1 MRRQFLK
8 GRRPGRAG
16 APVRRGRPAR
26 GSKIDPSLFI
36 KKATPQIEQEEYIP
50 SFEYGEIPV
59 HPQLK
64 ANLLKKGYKLPT
76 PIQDQAIPHIL
87 EGRDILGI
95 ANTGTGKTAA
105 FLVPLL
111 HRAIS
116 DPKMKVLILAPTREL
131 AVQIQDEFN
140 ALAKE
145 LRIWSIL
152 VVGGLSMHRQ
162 ISGLRG
168 NTRFLIATP
177 GRLNDLKD
185 RKAVNLATYTHLVL
199 DEADRMV
206 DMGFINDIRKI
217 LSGLPEKRHSLFFSA
232 TLPNEVKSLIHSFL
246 KDPVTVSVK
255 KQDTS
260 ANVEQDVIRVRFGES
275 KIDILVDLLKNDA
288 TLSKVLIFGRTK
300 RGVDRI
306 ALALEARDFSVV
318 SIHGDKVQNKRQ
330 KALDLFKQN
339 KAQILVATDVA
350 ARGLDIPNVSH
361 VINFDVPQSY
371 EDYVHRIGRT
381 GRADKQG
388 KALTFLE

>member
-1 MRRQFLK
+1 
-8 GRRPGRAG
+8 
-16 APVRRGRPAR
+16 
-26 GSKIDPSLFI
+26 
-36 KKATPQIEQEEYIP
+36 
-50 SFEYGEIPV
+50 
-59 HPQLK
+59 
-64 ANLLKKGYKLPT
+64 
-76 PIQDQAIPHIL
+76 
-87 EGRDILGI
+87 
-95 ANTGTGKTAA
+95 NTGTGKTAA

-162 ISGLRG
+162 IAGLRG

-217 LSGLPEKRHSLFFSA
+217 LSGLPEQRHSLFFSA

-260 ANVEQDVIRVRFGES
+260 ANVDQDVIRVRFGES
-275 KIDILVDLLKNDA
+275 KMDILVDLLKKDPS
-288 TLSKVLIFGRTK
+288 LSKVLIFGRTK

-306 ALALEARDFSVV
+306 AMALEARDFSVV